1 MFIVFYK
8 SQGQEYSA
16 AFDNIKRA
24 RAFAR
29 FVGGRLESRLSSI
42 FDKPFAVKA

>member
-8 SQGQEYSA
+8 ARGEEYSA
-16 AFDNIKRA
+16 SFDNIKRA

-29 FVGGRLESRLSSI
+29 FVGGKLESRLSCI
-42 FDKPFAVKA
+42 FNKL